1 MAESVLR
8 GKRMLAVD
16 DEPDILDILGEE
28 LDKYG
33 VNLEKAQSYEVAIQK
48 LASFTYDLVVLDIMG
63 VRGFELLMFAASRNV
78 PVVMLTAHALSPEA
92 LKRSIELGARAYVPK
107 DEIDNIAPF
116 LEDVL
121 TLSYES
127 AWASLFNK
135 LGSVFGKRFGP
146 DWRKSEQEFWEDF
159 EKRLQVEHSTIIEK

>member
-1 MAESVLR
+1 MAESVLT

-16 DEPDILDILGEE
+16 DEPDILDILWEE

-33 VNLEKAQSYEVAIQK
+33 VNLDRALSYEAGVQM
-48 LASFTYDLVVLDIMG
+48 LSSSTYDLVILDIMG
-63 VRGFELLMFAASRNV
+63 VRGFDLLLFAVSRDF

-92 LKRSIELGARAYVPK
+92 LKKSIELGARAYVPK

-121 TLSYES
+121 SLSYES
-127 AWASLFNK
+127 AWKKLLKK
-135 LGSVFGKRFGP
+135 LGGVFGKHFGP
-146 DWRKSEQEFWEDF
+146 DWRKSEEEFWTDF
-159 EKRLQVEHSTIIEK
+159 EKRLEVEHSTIIQR